1 MAALRVILTL
11 SVDRMIGVRQTR
23 GHLDRGR

>member
-1 MAALRVILTL
+1 MAALCVNLTL
-11 SVDRMIGVRQTR
+11 SVDRMIGVRQTK